1 MNRTA
6 RTLAAASAALT
17 ATAVLVPAQAAQA
30 AARPSAAR
38 CSTAWGS
45 LPKAAN
51 VNPIRYG
58 AALGPART
66 GHHACYDRVVFDVPG
81 TIGSVAVGYVDDG
94 GRTSPK
100 VLAVITKHRSP
111 GTSIADAA
119 LRTTGLPTI
128 VGTDAGA
135 EWTTTEY
142 ARAAV
147 TRARLPFRVFTLK
160 GPGSTNRVVVDVA
173 HRW

>member
-6 RTLAAASAALT
+6 RTLAAAGAALT
-17 ATAVLVPAQAAQA
+17 ATAALVPAPAAQA
-30 AARPSAAR
+30 ATRPAAR
-38 CSTAWGS
+38 CSVSWGS
-45 LPKAAN
+45 LPKTAN

-66 GHHACYDRVVFDVPG
+66 GHHACYDRIVFDVPG
-81 TIGSVAVGYVDDG
+81 TVGSVAVGYVDDG

-111 GTSIADAA
+111 GTSIANAA
-119 LRTTGLPTI
+119 LKVTGLPTI

-142 ARAAV
+142 GRAAI